1 MTTTEL
7 MDSRERMEAELKIH
21 KENVDKADALKRLL
35 DNPDFK
41 LVIQQGFLESMPKVL
56 AIQLSHALPENH
68 VAKLT
73 RDVHAIGYFHN
84 YITEILNEG
93 AKSRSFTEAS
103 VQELKDFYG
112 VK

>member
-7 MDSRERMEAELKIH
+7 MDSRERMETELKIH

-68 VAKLT
+68 VDKLT
-73 RDVHAIGYFHN
+73 RDVHAIGFFHN
-84 YITEILNEG
+84 YITDVLNAG
-93 AKSRSFTEAS
+93 AESRPFTEAS
-103 VQELKDFYG
+103 VQELKEFYG
-112 VK
+112 VE

>member
-7 MDSRERMEAELKIH
+7 MDSRERMETELKVH

-93 AKSRSFTEAS
+93 AKSRPFTEVT
-103 VQELKDFYG
+103 VQELKEFYG
-112 VK
+112 VE